1 MSEPG
6 PSKFDKN
13 TRPRWTAGAVA
24 VFALGLL
31 IFIPSGLCTG
41 IIGVL
46 SLFDSATDFGEFL
59 VIVLPVGGLPM
70 VIGAALVYAGLKL
83 RRRD

>member
-1 MSEPG
+1 MSEPD
-6 PSKFDKN
+6 PTTPEKN
-13 TRPRWTAGAVA
+13 TPVRWTAGAIA
-24 VFALGLL
+24 VFAIGLL
-31 IFIPSGLCTG
+31 ILIPSGICTG
-41 IIGVL
+41 VIGVL
-46 SLFDSATDFGEFL
+46 SLFDGATDFGEFL